1 MRTFILEIQIVV
13 YNFCG
18 SAADIV
24 HFLHPLHL
32 IFRFERFGY
41 ALTLCHLLYEL
52 RKHFVCL
59 LVDVGKV
66 SVHLAACQQIEIKDL
81 AILLD
86 IPQMPLT
93 PNADRLLFS
102 FGQF

>member
-1 MRTFILEIQIVV
+1 MLLESVNQIAV

-18 SAADIV
+18 NATDIV

-41 ALTLCHLLYEL
+41 ALALCHLFYEPK
-52 RKHFVCL
+52 KHILSL
-59 LVDVGKV
+59 LVEVCEV
-66 SVHLAACQQIEIKDL
+66 PVQFSACQQIEIEDL

-86 IPQMPLT
+86 IPQMSLSP
-93 PNADRLLFS
+93 
-102 FGQF
+102 